1 MAGVTDGL
9 NAPVYGMFRNP
20 RNNCGSESPFD
31 TGLGYSSAK
40 GYRYKTPQT
49 GNGNGSGKGFSLAGF
64 VRETLIGGVTGGL
77 GSAAF
82 YGAGKAVERLKNSVR
97 GVDVDKPLALQ
108 FDSGDEKQQAVIDAA
123 AKIAGPNTKK
133 LFKVVGH
140 GNPYS
145 IQKGNE
151 FLSAQQVAE
160 EIRKSPEFI
169 GGKQKVILYAC
180 NTGKKPKGFAR
191 QLANILGVE
200 VIAPNT
206 NLHPKKTGGDFMRV
220 IFIWRMENILVNGA
234 V

>member
-1 MAGVTDGL
+1 M
-9 NAPVYGMFRNP
+9 
-20 RNNCGSESPFD
+20 E
-31 TGLGYSSAK
+31 
-40 GYRYKTPQT
+40 
-49 GNGNGSGKGFSLAGF
+49 
-64 VRETLIGGVTGGL
+64 GVTGGL

-180 NTGKKPKGFAR
+180 NTGKEPKGFAR

-206 NLHPKKTGGDFMRV
+206 NLHPKKNGRGFYAGD
-220 IFIWRMENILVNGA
+220 IHLENGEYIGERGSLIRFRPKI
-234 V
+234 